1 MSILK
6 QEKYILGSL
15 WMSLARDMNIT
26 PFSLKTVASFTYS
39 SRNVEVR
46 VMNCI
51 SAPLLE
57 FNDC

>member
-1 MSILK
+1 
-6 QEKYILGSL
+6 
-15 WMSLARDMNIT
+15 MSLARDMNIT